1 MRPSYSASK
10 FIFLSDNYASL
21 SEDVFPIIAPAT
33 MVFVACYLA
42 THINLPVYTILDLA
56 FISGL
61 LAN

>member
-1 MRPSYSASK
+1 M
-10 FIFLSDNYASL
+10 FLSANYASLPSL

-61 LAN
+61 LVN

>member
-1 MRPSYSASK
+1 MLHQSS
-10 FIFLSDNYASL
+10 IFLSDNYASL
-21 SEDVFPIIAPAT
+21 PSLSEDVFPIIVPAT

-42 THINLPVYTILDLA
+42 THINLPIYTILDLA